1 MAVVI
6 HILVSAALLYV
17 TGKLVDGFEVRDTK
31 AAVVGAVVLG
41 LANWLIR
48 PILDLAALP
57 LTLLTLGLFGV
68 VVSAVVLM
76 LVARVVRGFEIH
88 GFKAALFGALAFGLM
103 NFLVRYVFG
112 G

>member
-1 MAVVI
+1 MEVLI
-6 HILVSAALLYV
+6 HVLVSAVLLYV
-17 TGKLVDGFEVRDTK
+17 TGKLVDGFEVRDKK

-48 PILDLAALP
+48 PILHFLALP

-76 LVARVVRGFEIH
+76 LVARVVRGFEIR

-103 NFLVRYVFG
+103 NFLVRSVFG